1 MIARIWR
8 GILRVNI
15 SEDYLRHLGESVIPA
30 YRAAEGNQSIHI
42 LLDTQGEFV
51 TVLLLSFWES
61 RAALEAFRDP
71 HKPDEFLL
79 SFCWRPK
86 RRRCMRWPPRKKRRA
101 RKTG

>member
-8 GILRVNI
+8 GILRVNV

-42 LLDTQGEFV
+42 LLDAQGEFV
-51 TVLLLSFWES
+51 TILLLSFWES

-71 HKPDEFLL
+71 HKLASEAATVYEVAAAE
-79 SFCWRPK
+79 K
-86 RRRCMRWPPRKKRRA
+86 A
-101 RKTG
+101 AGA

>member
-71 HKPDEFLL
+71 HKPEEFLL
-79 SFCWRPK
+79 ASEAATVYEVAAAEK
-86 RRRCMRWPPRKKRRA
+86 A
-101 RKTG
+101 AGA